1 MGNSWALADEIGYK
15 PMTTFWDDFSIAET
29 FFGTP
34 LSIKDTAKRAWS
46 EWKNDYKYATE
57 LIMVLNHK
65 CWYWNN
71 RNDNLMELYSNLYYE
86 YNEKLY
92 DFYKNNKEALDYI
105 FHTLD

>member
-1 MGNSWALADEIGYK
+1 MENSWALADEIGYK

-29 FFGTP
+29 FFGP
-34 LSIKDTAKRAWS
+34 PSIKDTAKRAWS
-46 EWKNDYKYATE
+46 EWKDDYKYATE

-92 DFYKNNKEALDYI
+92 VLYANDKVALNYI